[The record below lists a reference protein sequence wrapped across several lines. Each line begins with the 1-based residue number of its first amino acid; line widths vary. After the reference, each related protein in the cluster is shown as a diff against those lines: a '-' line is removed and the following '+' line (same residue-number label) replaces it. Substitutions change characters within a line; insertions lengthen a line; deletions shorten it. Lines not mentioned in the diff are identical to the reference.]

1 MLNSSHITSKY
12 HEFKADSTG
21 LIKEAAILA
30 EALNLGLDLN
40 IDNHDNN
47 SLRLKEQ
54 SIDTNA
60 NEPEGEGNERLLR
73 HYVSVNVVDRPTR
86 QGRDAIYGARHLYQ
100 YLTAR
105 RLLKQGF
112 GLAKIGEFTRVTTDV
127 LLDALFAPPHRSE
140 AELLVAAY
148 KAGGSPMQRPSTKP
162 YGGGPSAK
170 GASVANIDPIYGM
183 ADLLKEIEQ
192 MRYRFSKELDEMRR
206 VSQSLDD
213 LNRVISQSQRLG
225 LAAQND
231 FMNIVGGLRE
241 TAEKT
246 RYEMNQVMRALQHR
260 IDDLFQQM
268 DSFGQSQR
276 AMVERL
282 EQHEELCQTTLRAL
296 ELQIMRISKSL

>member
-1 MLNSSHITSKY
+1 MLDPRIINKQY
-12 HEFKADSTG
+12 HDFSVDASG
-21 LIKEAAILA
+21 LIKEAAVLA
-30 EALNLGLDLN
+30 EALSLGLDLN
-40 IDNHDNN
+40 SDNN
-47 SLRLKEQ
+47 DNAPLKFKEEPT
-54 SIDTNA
+54 ITNT
-60 NEPEGEGNERLLR
+60 NEPEVEGNERLLR

-127 LLDALFAPPHRSE
+127 LLDALLAPPHRSE

-148 KAGGSPMQRPSTKP
+148 KAGGSPMHRPNTKP
-162 YGGGPSAK
+162 YGGGPSGK

-192 MRYRFSKELDEMRR
+192 MRYRFSKELDDMRR
-206 VSQSLDD
+206 VSKSLDD
-213 LNRVISQSQRLG
+213 LNRTIYESQRLG

-231 FMNIVGGLRE
+231 FMDIVGGLRE
-241 TAEKT
+241 TAERT
-246 RYEMNQVMRALQHR
+246 RYEMNRVMRDLQHR

-276 AMVERL
+276 TMAERL
-282 EQHEELCQTTLRAL
+282 EQHEELCRTTLKAL
-296 ELQIMRISKSL
+296 ELQITRISKSL

>member
-206 VSQSLDD
+206 VSKSLDD
-213 LNRVISQSQRLG
+213 LNRIIYESQRLG
-225 LAAQND
+225 LAA
-231 FMNIVGGLRE
+231 R
-241 TAEKT
+241 
-246 RYEMNQVMRALQHR
+246 
-260 IDDLFQQM
+260 
-268 DSFGQSQR
+268 QR
-276 AMVERL
+276 
-282 EQHEELCQTTLRAL
+282 CP
-296 ELQIMRISKSL
+296 